1 MGRETSVMVLNNEKR
16 DSDRSDYRDCKF
28 TISFTLGVLLCES
41 YQEREVANPNILPR
55 ERQIKC
61 QF

>member
-28 TISFTLGVLLCES
+28 TISITLGVLLCES
-41 YQEREVANPNILPR
+41 
-55 ERQIKC
+55 
-61 QF
+61 